1 MFGHLTA
8 KRLVTPKVPTL
19 RKETHRAGFTLIE
32 LLVVIAIIAILAAM
46 LLPALSKAKAKA
58 KRSACMS
65 NSRQVAMATLMYDLD
80 YGQIGVVDINANSA
94 VYDFNSEFAPI
105 NPLKSLRTY
114 VGGKADS
121 TASPGVY
128 VCPGAREGLG
138 KPAFLPTKDGFGNIA
153 SGTAMMFSMVPIN
166 KGLTKLRNPAR
177 TVLIQENFELQ
188 SILWCEPEIA
198 SGAGSSSPTFRQWH
212 TWTEVSSGPWLGPPA
227 REYYN
232 SLHEEG
238 GNLVSSDGHAE
249 YKKYKN
255 TSSLDFGLVD
265 NLGKDAPWR
274 QEAKQTEYYYK

>member
-1 MFGHLTA
+1 MFGLATTIRQA
-8 KRLVTPKVPTL
+8 PLKVPTL
-19 RKETHRAGFTLIE
+19 RAESPRAGFTLIE

-46 LLPALSKAKAKA
+46 LLPALAKAKGKA
-58 KRSACMS
+58 QRTRCMS
-65 NSRQVAMATLMYDLD
+65 NSRQVAMATLMYDSD
-80 YGQIGVVDINANSA
+80 YGQIGVVDVNANSA
-94 VYDFNSEFAPI
+94 VYDFNSEFAPV

-121 TASPGVY
+121 TVSPAVY

-138 KPAFLPTKDGFGNIA
+138 KPTYMPTKDSFGNIT
-153 SGTAMMFSMVPIN
+153 SGTAMMFSMVAIS

-198 SGAGSSSPTFRQWH
+198 SLAGSGSPTFRQWH
-212 TWTEVSSGPWLGPPA
+212 TWTDVSSGTWLGPPA

-238 GNLVSSDGHAE
+238 GNLVFSDAHAE
-249 YKKYKN
+249 YKKYKK

-265 NLGKDAPWR
+265 VMGRDAPWR
-274 QEAKQTEYYYK
+274 PEDKKTEYYYK